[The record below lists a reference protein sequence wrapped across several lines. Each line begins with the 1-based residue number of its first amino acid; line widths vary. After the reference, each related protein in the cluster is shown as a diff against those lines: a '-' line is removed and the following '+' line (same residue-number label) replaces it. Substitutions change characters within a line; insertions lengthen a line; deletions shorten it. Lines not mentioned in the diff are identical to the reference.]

1 MFNLQHM
8 ALRISNMFKNMVMK
22 FEFIVMWKE
31 AIVGHLNKSPEDR
44 EAKEEKPLRD
54 FRLSQQCSAQKT

>member
-1 MFNLQHM
+1 
-8 ALRISNMFKNMVMK
+8 MFKNMVMK